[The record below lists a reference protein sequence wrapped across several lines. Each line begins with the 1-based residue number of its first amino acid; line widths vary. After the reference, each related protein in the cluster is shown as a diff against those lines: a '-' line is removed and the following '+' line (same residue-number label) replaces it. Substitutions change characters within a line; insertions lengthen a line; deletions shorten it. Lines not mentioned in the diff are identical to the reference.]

1 MKNEADSPRQY
12 LPLQQADLHILL
24 ALGRGEKHGY
34 AIMQQVAEE
43 TNGQVRLGPGTLY
56 GAIKR
61 LRTAGLITESEH
73 RPSRKKDDERR
84 RYYRLASLGRQVLS
98 AELDR
103 LASVVRIAVTAGLV
117 SPRSLSLEG
126 VS

>member
-1 MKNEADSPRQY
+1 MEHMPYDPTRF

-24 ALGRGEKHGY
+24 ALGSGDKHGY
-34 AIMQQVAEE
+34 AIMREVAEE

-61 LRTAGLITESEH
+61 LRSAGLIAETKR
-73 RPSRKKDDERR
+73 RPSRKLDDERR
-84 RYYRLASLGRQVLS
+84 RYYRLAPFGRKVLS

-103 LASVVRIAVTAGLV
+103 LAAVIRTAVTAGLV
-117 SPRSLSLEG
+117 SQNLLPAEG
-126 VS
+126 IP

>member
-1 MKNEADSPRQY
+1 MGHAFYDPIRY

-24 ALGRGEKHGY
+24 ALAPGEKHGY

-61 LRTAGLITESEH
+61 LRTAGLIAEIKH
-73 RPSRKKDDERR
+73 RPGRKTDDERR
-84 RYYRLASLGRQVLS
+84 RYYRLASLGHKVLL
-98 AELDR
+98 AELER
-103 LASVVRIAVTAGLV
+103 LASVVRTAVTAGLITQPLAGV
-117 SPRSLSLEG
+117 EG
-126 VS
+126 L

>member
-1 MKNEADSPRQY
+1 MDQAAYDATRY

-24 ALGRGEKHGY
+24 ALAQGEKHGY

-61 LRTAGLITESEH
+61 LRTAGLIAESKH
-73 RPSRKKDDERR
+73 RPGRKTEDERR
-84 RYYRLASLGRQVLS
+84 RYYRLASLGHRVLL
-98 AELDR
+98 AELER
-103 LASVVRIAVTAGLV
+103 LTSVVRTAVTAGLI
-117 SPRSLSLEG
+117 SQPLAGAEG
-126 VS
+126 V

>member
-1 MKNEADSPRQY
+1 MDHAAFDATRY

-24 ALGRGEKHGY
+24 ALAQGEKHGY

-61 LRTAGLITESEH
+61 LRTAGLIAESKR
-73 RPSRKKDDERR
+73 RPSSQTDDERR
-84 RYYRLASLGRQVLS
+84 RYYRLALLGRKVLS

-103 LASVVRIAVTAGLV
+103 LASVMRTAVTAGLV
-117 SPRSLSLEG
+117 SQKLLGVEG
-126 VS
+126 V

>member
-1 MKNEADSPRQY
+1 MDHAAYDPTRY

-24 ALGRGEKHGY
+24 ALAHGEKHGY
-34 AIMQQVAEE
+34 AIMRQVAEE

-61 LRTAGLITESEH
+61 LRTAGLIVESKR
-73 RPSRKKDDERR
+73 RPSPETDDERR
-84 RYYRLASLGRQVLS
+84 RYYRLTSLGREVLL

-103 LASVVRIAVTAGLV
+103 LASVVRTAVTAGLFRQNLPGV
-117 SPRSLSLEG
+117 EG
-126 VS
+126 V

>member
-1 MKNEADSPRQY
+1 MGHRTDVTRY

-24 ALGRGEKHGY
+24 ALEQGEKHGY
-34 AIMQQVAEE
+34 GIMQQVARE

-61 LRTAGLITESEH
+61 LRSAGFIAECKRRPNQTNTE
-73 RPSRKKDDERR
+73 DERR
-84 RYYRLASLGRQVLS
+84 RYYRLTALGRSVLL

-103 LASVVRIAVTAGLV
+103 LASVVRTAAAAGL
-117 SPRSLSLEG
+117 LSSVEDA
-126 VS
+126 

>member
-1 MKNEADSPRQY
+1 MEHAAYNPIRF

-24 ALGRGEKHGY
+24 ALGRGDMHGY

-61 LRTAGLITESEH
+61 LRTAGLIAECK
-73 RPSRKKDDERR
+73 RRAGRKTDDERR
-84 RYYRLASLGRQVLS
+84 RYYRLAPFGRKVLS

-103 LASVVRIAVTAGLV
+103 LASIFRTAVTAGLV
-117 SPRSLSLEG
+117 SENPLGIEG

>member
-1 MKNEADSPRQY
+1 MKYEADKLTQY

-43 TNGQVRLGPGTLY
+43 TNGHVRLGPGTLY

-61 LRTAGLITESEH
+61 LHTAGLITESEH

-103 LASVVRIAVTAGLV
+103 LAAVVRIAATAGFV
-117 SPRSLSLEG
+117 SQHSLGLGG

>member
-1 MKNEADSPRQY
+1 MQDQAHDPTQY

-24 ALGRGEKHGY
+24 ALCSGEKHGY
-34 AIMQQVAEE
+34 AVMQYVAEE

-61 LRTAGLITESEH
+61 LRTAGLITESKH
-73 RPSRKKDDERR
+73 RSDKKADDERR
-84 RYYRLASLGRQVLS
+84 RYYRLAPLGRKVLS

-103 LASVVRIAVTAGLV
+103 LASVIRTAVAAGLIA
-117 SPRSLSLEG
+117 PILPGMEG
-126 VS
+126 V

>member
-1 MKNEADSPRQY
+1 MDHAAFDAGRY

-24 ALGRGEKHGY
+24 ALAQGEKHGY
-34 AIMQQVAEE
+34 AIMQQVAQE

-61 LRTAGLITESEH
+61 LRTAGLIVESKR
-73 RPSRKKDDERR
+73 RPSPETDDERR
-84 RYYRLASLGRQVLS
+84 RYYRLTSLGREVLL

-103 LASVVRIAVTAGLV
+103 LASVVRTAVTAGLFRQNLPGV
-117 SPRSLSLEG
+117 EG
-126 VS
+126 V

>member
-1 MKNEADSPRQY
+1 MDHAAYDATRY

-34 AIMQQVAEE
+34 AIMQHVAEE
-43 TNGQVRLGPGTLY
+43 TAGQVRLGPGTLY

-61 LRTAGLITESEH
+61 LRTAGLIVESKH
-73 RPSRKKDDERR
+73 RPSPKTDDERR
-84 RYYRLASLGRQVLS
+84 RYYRLTSLGHKVLL

-103 LASVVRIAVTAGLV
+103 LASVIRTAVTAGLFRPNLPDV
-117 SPRSLSLEG
+117 EG
-126 VS
+126 V

>member
-1 MKNEADSPRQY
+1 MDHAAYDPIRY

-24 ALGRGEKHGY
+24 ALAQGEKHGY
-34 AIMQQVAEE
+34 AIMQQVTDE

-61 LRTAGLITESEH
+61 LRTAGLIAESKH
-73 RPSRKKDDERR
+73 RPSRKADDERR
-84 RYYRLASLGRQVLS
+84 RYYRLASLGHKVLL

-103 LASVVRIAVTAGLV
+103 LASVVRTAVAAGLISQHLPGV
-117 SPRSLSLEG
+117 EG
-126 VS
+126 V

>member
-1 MKNEADSPRQY
+1 MDHPAYDATRY

-24 ALGRGEKHGY
+24 ALAQSEKHGY
-34 AIMQQVAEE
+34 AIMQQVAQE

-61 LRTAGLITESEH
+61 LRTAGLIAESMR
-73 RPSRKKDDERR
+73 RPSSHTEDERR
-84 RYYRLASLGRQVLS
+84 RYYRLASLGRKVLS

-103 LASVVRIAVTAGLV
+103 LVSVIRTAATAGLV
-117 SPRSLSLEG
+117 SQNLLGMGG
-126 VS
+126 V